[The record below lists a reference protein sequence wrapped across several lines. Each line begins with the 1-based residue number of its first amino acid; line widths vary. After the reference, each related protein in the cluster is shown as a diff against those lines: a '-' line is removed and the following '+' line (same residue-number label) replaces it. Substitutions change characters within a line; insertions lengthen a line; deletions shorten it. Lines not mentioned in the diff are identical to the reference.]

1 MSSLTASRLPDG
13 RSVQRT
19 SAEGVST
26 SRFDENVLAYDF
38 IRGDV
43 ESESKPSI
51 DIWFV
56 DAKATRHDVSVTRKS
71 GEVRVDCV
79 LGPQV
84 TWQPNGWTSRF
95 CHLNT
100 EQDVS
105 LVFSYVPRDEWN
117 PESIRV
123 KIQKTDNSAILN

>member
-1 MSSLTASRLPDG
+1 MS
-13 RSVQRT
+13 
-19 SAEGVST
+19 ST
-26 SRFDENVLAYDF
+26 SRFTQNTISYDF
-38 IRGDV
+38 IRGDI
-43 ESESKPSI
+43 ESETKPSI

-56 DAKATRHDVSVTRKS
+56 DAKATRHDVSVFRKS
-71 GEVRVDCV
+71 GEVCIDCV

-84 TWQPNGWTSRF
+84 TWQPNGWTTRLH
-95 CHLNT
+95 HLNT

-123 KIQKTDNSAILN
+123 KIETRKSNN

>member
-1 MSSLTASRLPDG
+1 MSC
-13 RSVQRT
+13 
-19 SAEGVST
+19 T
-26 SRFDENVLAYDF
+26 SRFAQNTIAYDF

-51 DIWFV
+51 NIWFV
-56 DAKATRHDVSVTRKS
+56 DAKATRHDVSVFRKS
-71 GEVRVDCV
+71 GDLLHLSQSGQDEVRVDCV

-84 TWQPNGWTSRF
+84 TWQPSGWCRRLH
-95 CHLNT
+95 HLNT

-105 LVFSYVPRDEWN
+105 LSFSYVPRDEWN

-123 KIQKTDNSAILN
+123 KIETRKSNN